1 MGRSDE
7 HPPGRHRL
15 IIILVAVALGVVGIG
30 VMLML
35 WKPLPERSL
44 VMAGGARGGPYD
56 TFARDYGEILARQG
70 VELRVQTTAGSR
82 QNGELLR
89 DPGSGVDAAFVLGGT
104 MTRSA
109 ADDLVSLGSVFYEP
123 VWFFCRCDTSSASID
138 DLPGPRISIGPY
150 GSGSRDVALDLFEL
164 NGVDTTALELLDLT
178 PAEAAD
184 SLAAGKIDAAILT
197 AAWEAPAVQRLL
209 LAPHVR
215 LVSFSRA
222 DAYVALYPFLTMLKL
237 PMGVASLALNR
248 PPEDVVLVA
257 FKANLVVRRSMH
269 PALQYLLVEAATE
282 THGRPGIFQSA
293 GQFPAAEEVDLP
305 LSPDARHYYR
315 NGPSLLQRQLPF
327 WMAEVVQRLLL
338 LLIPLV
344 GILYP
349 LATGLPKLYQW
360 QMRRRIYR
368 LYGELKWIEREL
380 QSAPSGAQRDGLMAR
395 LAALDSR
402 VTQMRLPNAFAQMS
416 YLLKQHVRMLREGLE
431 RGAPDRVI
439 EAEQPPGRL

>member
-1 MGRSDE
+1 M
-7 HPPGRHRL
+7 
-15 IIILVAVALGVVGIG
+15 
-30 VMLML
+30 
-35 WKPLPERSL
+35 
-44 VMAGGARGGPYD
+44 
-56 TFARDYGEILARQG
+56 
-70 VELRVQTTAGSR
+70 
-82 QNGELLR
+82 
-89 DPGSGVDAAFVLGGT
+89 
-104 MTRSA
+104 
-109 ADDLVSLGSVFYEP
+109 
-123 VWFFCRCDTSSASID
+123 
-138 DLPGPRISIGPY
+138 
-150 GSGSRDVALDLFEL
+150 
-164 NGVDTTALELLDLT
+164 
-178 PAEAAD
+178 
-184 SLAAGKIDAAILT
+184 
-197 AAWEAPAVQRLL
+197 
-209 LAPHVR
+209 
-215 LVSFSRA
+215 
-222 DAYVALYPFLTMLKL
+222 
-237 PMGVASLALNR
+237 
-248 PPEDVVLVA
+248 
-257 FKANLVVRRSMH
+257 
-269 PALQYLLVEAATE
+269 EAATE

-338 LLIPLV
+338 LLLIPLV

-368 LYGELKWIEREL
+368 LYAELKWIEREL

>member
-1 MGRSDE
+1 
-7 HPPGRHRL
+7 
-15 IIILVAVALGVVGIG
+15 
-30 VMLML
+30 
-35 WKPLPERSL
+35 
-44 VMAGGARGGPYD
+44 
-56 TFARDYGEILARQG
+56 
-70 VELRVQTTAGSR
+70 
-82 QNGELLR
+82 
-89 DPGSGVDAAFVLGGT
+89 

-109 ADDLVSLGSVFYEP
+109 ADDLVSLGTVFYEP

-138 DLPGPRISIGPY
+138 DLPGPRVSIGPH